1 MRSRESQD
9 AGPAPP
15 VHPEQLLGL
24 DTPVFARLGD
34 AGGSRGRKGAI
45 VEPEKV
51 FVGIDVGKYHVEIA
65 LSDRG
70 EVSRFTNDDSGIG
83 EILGL
88 LDGRSVGLVVLEASG
103 GYERQLLASLLG
115 AGIPA
120 VAVNPRQARDFAKAL
135 GRLEKTDAVD
145 ARMLSQFAR
154 SVRPPVRP
162 RVSEELAEMQDWLTR
177 RRQLVEMLV
186 AEKNR
191 SQHAK
196 QGVLKDIREHIDWLK
211 KRIRDSEKELGE
223 MLKKAPE
230 WNAEVEVLDSIKGV
244 GRVMAIMLLVAVPEL
259 GTLNR
264 KQIAKLVGV
273 APLCCDSG
281 TLRGKRTCWGG
292 RADVR
297 ACLYMAALVAARF
310 NATIQ
315 AFYRRLIAVGKP
327 KKLALVACMR
337 KLLTIL
343 NARIR
348 DHRAALSGP
357 RAALS

>member
-1 MRSRESQD
+1 M
-9 AGPAPP
+9 
-15 VHPEQLLGL
+15 
-24 DTPVFARLGD
+24 
-34 AGGSRGRKGAI
+34 
-45 VEPEKV
+45 
-51 FVGIDVGKYHVEIA
+51 FVGIDVGKYHVEVA
-65 LSDRG
+65 LSDEG
-70 EVSRFTNDDSGIG
+70 EVSQFKNDDSGI
-83 EILGL
+83 EKILSL
-88 LDGRSVGLVVLEASG
+88 LDGQPVGLVVLEASG
-103 GYERQLLASLLG
+103 GYERQVLASLLG

-135 GRLEKTDAVD
+135 GRLEKTDSVD
-145 ARMLSQFAR
+145 ARMLSHFAR
-154 SVRPPVRP
+154 SVRPRVRP
-162 RVSEELAEMQDWLTR
+162 RVTEELEEVQDWLTR

-191 SQHAK
+191 SQHARR
-196 QGVLKDIREHIDWLK
+196 GVLKSIREHIDWLK
-211 KRIRDSEKELGE
+211 KRIRDSEKELGD
-223 MLKKAPE
+223 MLQKAPE

-244 GRVMAIMLLVAVPEL
+244 GRVMAMMLLAAVPEL
-259 GTLNR
+259 GSLNR

-273 APLCCDSG
+273 APLCRDSG

-310 NATIQ
+310 NATIKT
-315 AFYRRLIAVGKP
+315 FYRRLIAAGKP

-348 DHRAALSGP
+348 DHRAALAGLGTAVS
-357 RAALS
+357 

>member
-1 MRSRESQD
+1 
-9 AGPAPP
+9 
-15 VHPEQLLGL
+15 
-24 DTPVFARLGD
+24 
-34 AGGSRGRKGAI
+34 
-45 VEPEKV
+45 
-51 FVGIDVGKYHVEIA
+51 
-65 LSDRG
+65 
-70 EVSRFTNDDSGIG
+70 
-83 EILGL
+83 
-88 LDGRSVGLVVLEASG
+88 
-103 GYERQLLASLLG
+103 
-115 AGIPA
+115 
-120 VAVNPRQARDFAKAL
+120 
-135 GRLEKTDAVD
+135 
-145 ARMLSQFAR
+145 
-154 SVRPPVRP
+154 
-162 RVSEELAEMQDWLTR
+162 MQDWLTR

-196 QGVLKDIREHIDWLK
+196 HGVLKNIREHIDWLK
-211 KRIRDSEKELGE
+211 KRIRASEKELGD
-223 MLKKAPE
+223 MLNSAPE
-230 WNAEVEVLDSIKGV
+230 WNAEVEVLDSVKGV
-244 GRVMAIMLLVAVPEL
+244 GRVMALMLLVAVPEL

-273 APLCCDSG
+273 APLCRDSG

-297 ACLYMAALVAARF
+297 AYLYMAALVAARF

-315 AFYRRLIAVGKP
+315 AFYRRLIAAGKP

-357 RAALS
+357 LATPS

>member
-1 MRSRESQD
+1 M
-9 AGPAPP
+9 
-15 VHPEQLLGL
+15 
-24 DTPVFARLGD
+24 
-34 AGGSRGRKGAI
+34 
-45 VEPEKV
+45 EPEKL

-65 LSDRG
+65 LSDEG
-70 EVSRFTNDDSGIG
+70 EVSRFENDDSGI
-83 EILGL
+83 EKILSL
-88 LDGRSVGLVVLEASG
+88 LDGKPVGLVVLEASG
-103 GYERQLLASLLG
+103 GYERQVLASLLG

-135 GRLEKTDAVD
+135 GKLEKTDAVD
-145 ARMLSQFAR
+145 ARMLSRFAR
-154 SVRPPVRP
+154 SIRPPVRP
-162 RVSEELAEMQDWLTR
+162 RVTEELAEVQDWLTR

-196 QGVLKDIREHIDWLK
+196 HGVLKSIREHIDWLK
-211 KRIRDSEKELGE
+211 KRIRDSEKDLGD

-230 WNAEVEVLDSIKGV
+230 WNAEVEVLDSVKGV
-244 GRVMAIMLLVAVPEL
+244 GRIMAMMLLAAVPEL
-259 GTLNR
+259 GSLNR

-273 APLCCDSG
+273 APLCRDSG

-292 RADVR
+292 RSDVR

-315 AFYRRLIAVGKP
+315 AFYRRLIAAGKP

-348 DHRAALSGP
+348 DHRAALAGLRTTVS
-357 RAALS
+357 

>member
-1 MRSRESQD
+1 
-9 AGPAPP
+9 
-15 VHPEQLLGL
+15 
-24 DTPVFARLGD
+24 
-34 AGGSRGRKGAI
+34 

-51 FVGIDVGKYHVEIA
+51 FVGIDVGKYHVEVA
-65 LSDRG
+65 LSEAG
-70 EVSRFTNDDSGIG
+70 EVSQFKNDDSGI
-83 EILGL
+83 EKILSL
-88 LDGRSVGLVVLEASG
+88 LGGRPVGLVVLEASG
-103 GYERQLLASLLG
+103 GYERQVLASLLG

-135 GRLEKTDAVD
+135 GRLEKTDSVD

-154 SVRPPVRP
+154 SVRPRVRP
-162 RVSEELAEMQDWLTR
+162 RVSEELEEVQDWLTR

-191 SQHAK
+191 SQHARR
-196 QGVLKDIREHIDWLK
+196 GVLKSIREHIDWLK
-211 KRIRDSEKELGE
+211 KQIRDSEKELGD
-223 MLKKAPE
+223 MLQEAPE

-244 GRVMAIMLLVAVPEL
+244 GRVMAMMLLAAVPEL
-259 GTLNR
+259 GSLNR

-273 APLCCDSG
+273 APLCRDSG

-297 ACLYMAALVAARF
+297 ACLYMAALVATRF
-310 NATIQ
+310 NATIRV
-315 AFYRRLIAVGKP
+315 FYRRLTAAGKP

-348 DHRAALSGP
+348 DHRAALAGLRPAVS
-357 RAALS
+357 